1 MGRVEI
7 VGTVTTMVSVS
18 IRVVFLCLIPLAL
31 SVPVYPGSSS
41 SGGVYV
47 RRAAMPAP
55 PEFWLCASDFNPFNL
70 FISQPITR
78 ERCEVIPRGAT
89 AAAQSEDES
98 QSMPQIQYFP
108 FG

>member
-1 MGRVEI
+1 MMKMMI
-7 VGTVTTMVSVS
+7 ITMVMAIMVMMMM
-18 IRVVFLCLIPLAL
+18 IT
-31 SVPVYPGSSS
+31 
-41 SGGVYV
+41 
-47 RRAAMPAP
+47 M
-55 PEFWLCASDFNPFNL
+55 
-70 FISQPITR
+70 QPITR

>member
-1 MGRVEI
+1 MMKMMI
-7 VGTVTTMVSVS
+7 ITMVMA
-18 IRVVFLCLIPLAL
+18 IMMMMTTI
-31 SVPVYPGSSS
+31 
-41 SGGVYV
+41 
-47 RRAAMPAP
+47 MMMMM
-55 PEFWLCASDFNPFNL
+55 
-70 FISQPITR
+70 IIMQPITR

>member
-1 MGRVEI
+1 MMMMMMI
-7 VGTVTTMVSVS
+7 ITMVMAIMMMMTTIVMMM
-18 IRVVFLCLIPLAL
+18 IT
-31 SVPVYPGSSS
+31 
-41 SGGVYV
+41 
-47 RRAAMPAP
+47 M
-55 PEFWLCASDFNPFNL
+55 
-70 FISQPITR
+70 QPITR

>member
-1 MGRVEI
+1 MMKMMI
-7 VGTVTTMVSVS
+7 ITMVMA
-18 IRVVFLCLIPLAL
+18 IMRVMMMMIT
-31 SVPVYPGSSS
+31 
-41 SGGVYV
+41 
-47 RRAAMPAP
+47 M
-55 PEFWLCASDFNPFNL
+55 
-70 FISQPITR
+70 QPITR

>member
-1 MGRVEI
+1 MMKMMI
-7 VGTVTTMVSVS
+7 ITMVMAIMMVMMMM
-18 IRVVFLCLIPLAL
+18 IT
-31 SVPVYPGSSS
+31 
-41 SGGVYV
+41 
-47 RRAAMPAP
+47 M
-55 PEFWLCASDFNPFNL
+55 
-70 FISQPITR
+70 QPITR

>member
-1 MGRVEI
+1 
-7 VGTVTTMVSVS
+7 
-18 IRVVFLCLIPLAL
+18 
-31 SVPVYPGSSS
+31 
-41 SGGVYV
+41 
-47 RRAAMPAP
+47 MPAP

-70 FISQPITR
+70 FISQVRSHHHDNDGDDDDMMMMVITMQPITR

>member
-1 MGRVEI
+1 MGSVEI
-7 VGTVTTMVSVS
+7 VGVVATMVPIS
-18 IRVVFLCLIPLAL
+18 IRVVFLCLLPLAL
-31 SVPVYPGSSS
+31 SVPVYPGNSS
-41 SGGVYV
+41 GVYV